1 MRRGV
6 LTVHVPL
13 VLVLDERV
21 TARLPRALVVH
32 HVDLSGQAERGGRNR
47 RRGGGGGVGGGGFGG
62 PPALTRLMGP

>member
-32 HVDLSGQAERGGRNR
+32 HVDLSGQAEHGGRNR
-47 RRGGGGGVGGGGFGG
+47 RRPRTGGGVGGVGLGGS
-62 PPALTRLMGP
+62 PPRSPA

>member
-13 VLVLDERV
+13 VLVLDEGV

-32 HVDLSGQAERGGRNR
+32 HVNLSAQAENGVRNR
-47 RRGGGGGVGGGGFGG
+47 RRPQNGAVRRGGGIFGG
-62 PPALTRLMGP
+62 NPPRSPA